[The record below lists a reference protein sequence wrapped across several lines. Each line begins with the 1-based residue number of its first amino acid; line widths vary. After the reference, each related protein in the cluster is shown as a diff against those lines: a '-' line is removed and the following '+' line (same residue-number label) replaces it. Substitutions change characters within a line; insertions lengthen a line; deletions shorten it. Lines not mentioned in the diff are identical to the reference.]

1 MRAHASSAAISVLQ
15 FAVDGAQVAL
25 EHVDLDLVLL
35 FEQGFAELSAAVER
49 GRALAHQR
57 VPGRLQILE
66 PALRFGRH
74 LGPAR
79 LQRGGQLGQFPSVY
93 GVGLGAAPGR
103 LGEAPRLPGVHL
115 RQRQLRFGQRFLE
128 VPVVG
133 AGGLVRDALDRSS
146 DPIDQRP
153 EAGRVIVELGGM
165 AVGQPVRV
173 QVRFRDVDAYGMLF
187 HLSGLLCLSFGP

>member
-1 MRAHASSAAISVLQ
+1 MLIWIWFCCLSKGSRSCRRR
-15 FAVDGAQVAL
+15 
-25 EHVDLDLVLL
+25 
-35 FEQGFAELSAAVER
+35 LSAAVRWRISASRDVCRSWSRRCVLDGTWVRR
-49 GRALAHQR
+49 GSSVAASWASFRASTASVL
-57 VPGRLQILE
+57 
-66 PALRFGRH
+66 
-74 LGPAR
+74 AR
-79 LQRGGQLGQFPSVY
+79 LPVAS
-93 GVGLGAAPGR
+93 
-103 LGEAPRLPGVHL
+103 GEAPRLPGVHL

-187 HLSGLLCLSFGP
+187 HLSCLLCLSFGP